1 MAGVENMRTIQR
13 AKTQDGLKSPV
24 FSSSGGP
31 KNVDR
36 ETAEYLSYLRAAT
49 QRVLLDETLK
59 IDTADYYEEN
69 SLFAR
74 IAADSRFDNFTLFV
88 IVLNAAWIG
97 VDTEINTAPDI
108 SRYDTASVMIENLFC
123 YYFTIEVIV
132 RFNAFKYACNCI
144 KDFWFRF
151 DAFLVSLMI
160 VETWLMP
167 LIGGGGNLSTLAIL
181 RLLRLARLTRM
192 VRIMRSVP
200 ELLTLIKGMVRATKS
215 VASTLTLLIIFLYVF
230 GLVFAMQYKDESVD
244 DNNLEVFGNIG
255 ESMFALFIGG
265 TLLDDLTA
273 FTNII
278 RESKQPAMLIAWYL
292 FVLLSSFT
300 VLNMLI
306 GVLCEVVTQ
315 TAEAEQQKMVIG
327 QVGSTMVEVF
337 AEVDEDRSGLIS
349 ASEFELMK
357 QNDKVTAAL
366 ELLAIQKSHLVAL
379 ADSVFGDP
387 AGGEGGTG
395 REVSFTEFLEMA
407 IHLRPEN
414 LATVLDVIELR
425 NVMGAYKKRLENKV
439 LDFEASVMREVFR
452 KGMGV
457 LDNGPSLE
465 DYDDLMEV
473 REKAGRATRLMQM
486 LDNDYYATKRQLDD
500 LKRAKEAHQM
510 LLGRGK
516 IARMIYK
523 FLHVAEKISLKIFGP
538 AIDKMQ
544 GLDEYTEQIKSKL
557 KKKEEAPPQTADIAQ
572 GSSS

>member
-1 MAGVENMRTIQR
+1 MAGVEQQRIIQR
-13 AKTQDGLKSPV
+13 AKTQNELKSPV
-24 FSSSGGP
+24 FSGRP
-31 KNVDR
+31 AAPATDK
-36 ETAEYLSYLRAAT
+36 ETAEYLAYLKSAT
-49 QRVLLDETLK
+49 QRVLLDEAAK
-59 IDTADYYEEN
+59 VDTHDYYEDH

-97 VDTEINTAPDI
+97 VDTELNSAPDI
-108 SRYDTASVMIENLFC
+108 TRYSTSSVCIENLFC
-123 YYFTIEVIV
+123 YYFTLEVII

-167 LIGGGGNLSTLAIL
+167 VFFAGGGGLSTLAIL

-215 VASTLTLLIIFLYVF
+215 VASTLALLIIFLYVF
-230 GLVFAMQYKDESVD
+230 GLVFAMQYKDFIMHNPD
-244 DNNLEVFGNIG
+244 LEIFANIG

-265 TLLDDLTA
+265 TLLDDLTY

-278 RESKQPAMLIAWYL
+278 RGSPLPAMLLAWYL

-315 TAEAEQQKMVIG
+315 TAEAEQQKMVIN
-327 QVGSTMVEVF
+327 QVGDTMVEVF
-337 AEVDEDRSGLIS
+337 AEVDTDRSGLIS
-349 ASEFELMK
+349 QTEFELMK
-357 QNDKVTAAL
+357 ENDKVTAAL

-379 ADSVFGDP
+379 ADSVFGD
-387 AGGEGGTG
+387 ASGEGAS

-425 NVMGAYKKRLENKV
+425 NVIGAYKKRLENKV

-452 KGMGV
+452 KGV
-457 LDNGPSLE
+457 KSLEAGPSLE
-465 DYDDLMEV
+465 DYENLMEV
-473 REKAGRATRLMQM
+473 RSNAAKATRVMQS

-500 LKRAKEAHQM
+500 LKRAKEAHAM
-510 LLGRGK
+510 LLGRGR
-516 IARMIYK
+516 IARLIYK
-523 FLHVAEKISLKIFGP
+523 VIAVAEKISLKIFGP
-538 AIDKMQ
+538 AIDKTQ
-544 GLDEYTEQIKSKL
+544 GLEEYSEQIKNKL
-557 KKKEEAPPQTADIAQ
+557 DSRKKEEKKE
-572 GSSS
+572 GSSKSP